1 MAGNKKRAATAV
13 LLVVLARVVYA
24 GAATGEGSMFDSATV
39 PAAFAQSTRTDST
52 ITIVDIRRRLPPD
65 VAIIDQGHLV
75 IVSTAGADDARRLGQ
90 RVARY
95 DADMRRHNPANRET
109 RHTIVVLAEDTAAYR
124 RLAKA
129 LYPGLA
135 ASQLPPSGLYH
146 REDRLILASTVN
158 GEAALRRELMRAVVL
173 DDNPDAPRWFEQAAA
188 TLYES
193 SEWRSGRLT
202 PTLDRRMQ
210 SIAPDEDLAY
220 DVFAGVCDCSA
231 ISTEQ
236 LALIRL
242 LLIFLEQRDEFEAL
256 QAAIRNQG
264 RYTTLLEALDSMN
277 FDRGAW
283 KDFAET
289 RVRAYSR

>member
-1 MAGNKKRAATAV
+1 MMARRGTTAAA
-13 LLVVLARVVYA
+13 LVLATLVRIASAAGTDGGDPSFDA
-24 GAATGEGSMFDSATV
+24 GAL
-39 PAAFAQSTRTDST
+39 PAAFPPSERTGSA
-52 ITIVDIRRRLPPD
+52 ITLADIRRRLPPD
-65 VAIIDQGHLV
+65 VSLVDQGRLV
-75 IVSTAGADDARRLGQ
+75 IASSARGDDASRLAR

-95 DADMRRHNPANRET
+95 DAAMRRRQVANPET
-109 RHTIVVLAEDTAAYR
+109 RRTIVVLAEDAPGYR
-124 RLAKA
+124 RLARA
-129 LYPGLA
+129 LYPALDA
-135 ASQLPPSGLYH
+135 ARLPPSGFYH
-146 REDRLILASTVN
+146 REDRLILASTAN
-158 GEAALRRELMRAVVL
+158 GDAALRHQLMRAVVL

-202 PTLDRRMQ
+202 PTLDQRMR

-242 LLIFLEQRDEFEAL
+242 LLIFLEQRDELENL
-256 QAAIRNQG
+256 QSAIRNQG
-264 RYTTLLEALDSMN
+264 RYTTLMEALAAMD
-277 FDRGAW
+277 FDAGAW
-283 KDFAET
+283 KDFAEE

>member
-1 MAGNKKRAATAV
+1 MADNKKRVATAV
-13 LLVVLARVVYA
+13 VLMVLARVVHA
-24 GAATGEGSMFDSATV
+24 GAATGESSVFDSATI
-39 PAAFAQSTRTDST
+39 PAAFPQSTLTDST
-52 ITIVDIRRRLPPD
+52 VTIADIRSKLPAD
-65 VAIIDQGHLV
+65 VSVIDQGHLV
-75 IVSTAGADDARRLGQ
+75 IVSDASADDAGRLAQ

-95 DADMRRHNPANRET
+95 DAAMRRHNPANRET
-109 RHTIVVLAEDTAAYR
+109 RRTIVVLAGDTAAYR

-135 ASQLPPSGLYH
+135 ASQLPPSGFYH

-158 GEAALRRELMRAVVL
+158 GDVALRRELMRAVVL

-231 ISTEQ
+231 ISSEQ

-242 LLIFLEQRDEFEAL
+242 LLIFLEQRDELQAL

-277 FDRGAW
+277 FHRGAW